1 MKKPLPTVVATALSV
16 LFASSS
22 AFAFCLGEKDFVVT
36 GILSQFGLGK
46 DNVQCRDGDIFAS
59 MDVTRFDSRSYLY
72 LVGGDGPTSEVG
84 GVLLDDT
91 GSVVIGDR
99 GGAAGRGPCNQSTF
113 GVSGLFVSQFACNNA
128 DAEVAIIRV
137 FAD

>member
-1 MKKPLPTVVATALSV
+1 MKKPLPAVVATALSA
-16 LFASSS
+16 LLASSS
-22 AFAFCLGEKDFVVT
+22 ASAFCFGEKDFVPA

-59 MDVTRFDSRSYLY
+59 MDVTRLDSRSYLY

-99 GGAAGRGPCNQSTF
+99 GAAAGRGPCNQSF
-113 GVSGLFVSQFACNNA
+113 LASGLFVSQFQCLNA
-128 DAEVAIIRV
+128 DAQVAIIRV